1 MIAINKILVPV
12 DFSACSRL
20 ALEYAIHFGT
30 RLGARAIDVLHV
42 WEPLRHLDPGARL
55 QGREETLGEFV
66 QSQAGQAMKELLEH
80 VEGTLSFEVHGRLE
94 SGAPHTSILHVAAEG
109 YDLIVMGTHGRGL
122 MSHLILGSTTER
134 VIRLA
139 PCPVFS
145 MKTMPVEAVL

>member
-1 MIAINKILVPV
+1 VIAINKILVPV

-109 YDLIVMGTHGRGL
+109 YDLIVMGTRGEAQDVK
-122 MSHLILGSTTER
+122 LGSTAQR
-134 VIRLA
+134 VVRYA
-139 PCPVFS
+139 GCPVL
-145 MKTMPVEAVL
+145 TMRCEG